1 MAGAREAASLLITD
15 LDHTLWDWASFI
27 VPSLRAMVASI
38 EASTGYSRRFIL
50 RALRQT
56 YRAHGTVEY
65 AFALQESAICGR
77 WEREHRGT
85 LDEFLRVVVDP
96 ASAAFARERR
106 ARLTAY
112 PGVHATLHRLKR
124 QSVRIVGLTDAPA
137 FPAEQ
142 RLKYCGLDDC
152 FDALY
157 ALRNY
162 YIPRSRS
169 GQWRVK
175 PEILHRMRSGHY
187 RSMVPRVVQI
197 PAHHQKPDPR
207 GVVRVLRDFNVRTC
221 QTIYLG
227 DSVRKDGGAARGA
240 RVRFVWARYG
250 TQLSDE
256 LLDELSLY
264 TPAEVRRR
272 DCSPAAGEIHRRS
285 EIECFADILREL
297 ESLRCK

>member
-1 MAGAREAASLLITD
+1 MAPTASPALLIAD

-38 EASTGYSRRFIL
+38 EGSTCYSCRFIL

-56 YRAHGTVEY
+56 YQEHGTVEY
-65 AFALQESAICGR
+65 AFALQESAIWRR
-77 WEREHRGT
+77 WVRDRRGT
-85 LDEFLRVVVDP
+85 LDEFLREVVDP
-96 ASAAFARERR
+96 ASAAFASERR
-106 ARLTAY
+106 ARLAAY
-112 PGVHATLHRLKR
+112 PGVHATLHRLKQ
-124 QSVRIVGLTDAPA
+124 QSVRVAGLTDAPA

-157 ALRNY
+157 ALKNY
-162 YIPRSRS
+162 HIPRSPS

-175 PEILHRMRSGHY
+175 PEILRRMRSGHY

-197 PAHHQKPDPR
+197 PARHQKPDPR
-207 GVVRVLRDFNVRTC
+207 GVLRILRDFDVRPHRA
-221 QTIYLG
+221 IYLG
-227 DSVRKDGGAARGA
+227 DSLHKDGGAARAAG
-240 RVRFVWARYG
+240 VRFVWARYG
-250 TQLSDE
+250 THLSDE
-256 LLDELSLY
+256 LLEELSLY

-272 DCSPAAGEIHRRS
+272 NCSPQAGETHRRS

-297 ESLRCK
+297 DSLR